1 MFSENCDLL
10 AVTIKAKPGNAGAV
24 FKGFVVRAKR
34 TIGDT
39 DELLSKSFLIK
50 QINPENY
57 LLKFIS
63 SYSCIICSFFQ
74 EDLPTYPVTPEP
86 SLMDSQIYR

>member
-1 MFSENCDLL
+1 MICF

-39 DELLSKSFLIK
+39 DELLGTSFILIK
-50 QINPENY
+50 QINPEKLYIGIY
-57 LLKFIS
+57 LRTASKCNIYETKFIGLSGCKS
-63 SYSCIICSFFQ
+63 SAFF
-74 EDLPTYPVTPEP
+74 
-86 SLMDSQIYR
+86 I

>member
-10 AVTIKAKPGNAGAV
+10 AVTIKAKAGNAGAV

-39 DELLSKSFLIK
+39 DELLGMSFLIK
-50 QINPENY
+50 KQIKKNIYWNY
-57 LLKFIS
+57 
-63 SYSCIICSFFQ
+63 SYHIFA
-74 EDLPTYPVTPEP
+74 
-86 SLMDSQIYR
+86 

>member
-10 AVTIKAKPGNAGAV
+10 AVTIKAKAGNAGAV

-39 DELLSKSFLIK
+39 DELLGMSFLIK
-50 QINPENY
+50 KKI
-57 LLKFIS
+57 
-63 SYSCIICSFFQ
+63 
-74 EDLPTYPVTPEP
+74 
-86 SLMDSQIYR
+86 